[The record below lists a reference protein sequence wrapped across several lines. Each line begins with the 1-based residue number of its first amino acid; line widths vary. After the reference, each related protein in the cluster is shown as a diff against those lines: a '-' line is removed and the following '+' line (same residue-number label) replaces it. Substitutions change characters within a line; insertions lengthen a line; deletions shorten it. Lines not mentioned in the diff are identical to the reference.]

1 MAIEFNCPH
10 CVTPYKLKDELAG
23 KKATCKNPGC
33 RQVITIPAL
42 RATVPP
48 TAKPALKLSPPKP
61 EDIEAAA
68 LAALADAPKEEQPA
82 DTPIPVVCAFCEHT
96 WIEPRDKAGKNV
108 LCPNPECRQ
117 RNKVPVPKDDKPT
130 NWRETP
136 QGPSLAKQNFEKPA
150 DVMDAEAKVVSK
162 AAWVEGGGADQ
173 DLEPIP
179 LKRKL
184 FFGTLVAVPAI
195 ALVYGVVWL
204 IGNIG
209 ETKKDRFV
217 KDALEQLGQGVGE
230 LSGGEGPLYWAMLH
244 TAAGEYELTESKDRD
259 QALKKALDFFTK
271 ARDDVRQSTQ
281 KDDPKKPSGT
291 ARYAAGSELALA
303 QLLLGGTDDEVKEGV
318 RYRWLPRT
326 AGPRQRINEKMVDV
340 HTELQRTLQVI
351 LPADYDQR
359 MALARRL
366 TRELVKKGQVELA
379 ADLPVMLFAGPEQAE
394 AKAVIAL
401 EVFRADKSH
410 PFPRQ
415 AADDLKAMLS
425 KGVPEKTVFPS
436 SAAVLWKAVG
446 TEKVPNL
453 GDGKLPAG
461 AGAISLNT
469 RTIAVGLALL
479 EGRTDDAVEAARRPG
494 LLHEQLKAAVQIAE
508 WSPDPGSILDVAAAQ
523 VERATAGKKG
533 VDAIP
538 PASLLLRL
546 AQLGGA
552 AGKPEPAK
560 ALANMIADDGL
571 KAWAKAD
578 ALRLAATPG
587 SPLDEAAFEAPDDA
601 AKLKAGHAWGRYWVA
616 RHNTRVSGDSTKQ
629 KKVVEGWPKGTVQ
642 PLGLAGIALG
652 LRDRE
657 R

>member
-23 KKATCKNPGC
+23 KKATCKNPSC

-48 TAKPALKLSPPKP
+48 TAKSPPKPPPPRP

-82 DTPIPVVCAFCEHT
+82 DTPIPVVCAFCDHT
-96 WIEPRDKAGKNV
+96 WTEPRDKAGKNV

-117 RNKVPVPKDDKPT
+117 RNKVPVPKDDKPA
-130 NWRETP
+130 NWRETA

-184 FFGTLVAVPAI
+184 FFATLVAVPAV

-204 IGNIG
+204 ISMRTNNVN
-209 ETKKDRFV
+209 DRFV
-217 KDALEQLGQGVGE
+217 EDALKEMKKGE
-230 LSGGEGPLYWAMLH
+230 AELPGGEGALYWAMLH
-244 TAAGEYELTESKDRD
+244 TAAGEYELYERENRPE
-259 QALKKALDFFTK
+259 ALKKALKSFTK
-271 ARDDVRQSTQ
+271 ARDDLRQSAQ

-291 ARYAAGSELALA
+291 ARYAAGSELALV

-359 MALARRL
+359 TALARRL

-401 EVFRADKSH
+401 EVFRADKGH

-453 GDGKLPAG
+453 GDGKLPA
-461 AGAISLNT
+461 AGQSVSDNT

-494 LLHEQLKAAVQIAE
+494 SLQSQLKAAVQIAE
-508 WSPDPGSILDVAAAQ
+508 WSPDPGQILDVAAAQ

-546 AQLGGA
+546 AQLGAA

-652 LRDRE
+652 LRDRS